1 MHAEAQ
7 GDIHGRR
14 GMLCPLRE
22 RYQGVPQVSLY
33 KDSWSLQRDNRQ
45 ISKSIKHHS
54 SLTKTEQASHIPSHL
69 KHSVPPTCSSH
80 SSSPRSSALS
90 QQQLLSRR
98 TLAPHR
104 LQRPTMT
111 ACSDLASSVV
121 SSYHNP
127 VASRSLTM
135 ALFRL
140 GRRFGGWKQYQ
151 RGQHLHLW

>member
-33 KDSWSLQRDNRQ
+33 KDSWPFQRDNKQ
-45 ISKSIKHHS
+45 SSKSIKHHP
-54 SLTKTEQASHIPSHL
+54 SLTKAKRASHTPKHL
-69 KHSVPPTCSSH
+69 KHSTPPTCSSL

-90 QQQLLSRR
+90 QQQLLSLR

-111 ACSDLASSVV
+111 AYSDLASSVV
-121 SSYHNP
+121 SNIQGTVSSP
-127 VASRSLTM
+127 SLTM
-135 ALFRL
+135 ALFRF
-140 GRRFGGWKQYQ
+140 GRRFGGWKQHQ